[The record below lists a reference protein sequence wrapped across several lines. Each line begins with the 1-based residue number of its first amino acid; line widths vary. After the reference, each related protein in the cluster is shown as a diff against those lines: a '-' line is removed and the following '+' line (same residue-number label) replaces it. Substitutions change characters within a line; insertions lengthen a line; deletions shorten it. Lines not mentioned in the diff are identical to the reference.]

1 MSVSATS
8 VVSSANTGQASAS
21 PSNEI
26 TFRPIGYIETAFDN
40 KRAVPRQPSVL
51 TNLRGAIVIDTNV
64 LNNPNHALSGLEEF
78 SHVWYVI

>member
-8 VVSSANTGQASAS
+8 VVSTTNTVQTLVS

-26 TFRPIGYIETAFDN
+26 TFRPIGYIETTFDN

-51 TNLRGAIVIDTNV
+51 KNLRGVIVIDTNV
-64 LNNPNHALSGLEEF
+64 LNNPDHALNGLEEF